1 MQTRKG
7 MVAILLTLL
16 CNWAA
21 AQDSQ
26 SLGDVA
32 RQTKQHKP
40 SNGAQSAEQPAESA
54 HVVTNDEIP
63 EHPERTNL
71 SSPSDDAPTANKDAK
86 RPAEYWK
93 AQILQTKKAIA
104 SLQRNIDSLSSSIH
118 FSQGN
123 YEKHVAWN
131 ERQRQKQQE
140 VENMKSQL
148 DRFQK
153 HLEELQESARR
164 QGYGSSVYE
173 P

>member
-1 MQTRKG
+1 MQPRKLIL
-7 MVAILLTLL
+7 AILLPVL
-16 CNWAA
+16 CTWAA

-32 RQTKQHKP
+32 RQAKQHKP
-40 SNGAQSAEQPAESA
+40 SNVAQSRDQPAKNP
-54 HVVTNDEIP
+54 HVITNDEIP
-63 EHPERTNL
+63 EHPETTNL

-93 AQILQTKKAIA
+93 SKILQVKRAIA
-104 SLQRNIDSLSSSIH
+104 SLQHNIDSLSSSIH

-131 ERQRQKQQE
+131 ERQRQKQQD

-164 QGYGSSVYE
+164 QGYGSSVYD